1 MASEKRSGPVE
12 VLRNLAL
19 SVERLAAREAATSV
33 VRGAAE
39 GLREEL
45 PDQIE
50 AQLRALLQD
59 ALTVLGR
66 MAHDA
71 AERERMDP
79 GTAAHTLAASAMQG
93 AIEVLE
99 REWQNGGMPLHD
111 FIARLNRL
119 LDGVA
124 DFAFS
129 RADEIRTP
137 GDRARAMAEGVV
149 QAATQQLHTAM
160 PVLTE
165 DLRSLAPLGAEI
177 AEQIGRGLVAGIES
191 KLKEDSGALAG
202 LIERAGREL
211 VRGLA
216 AGIRE
221 ELASNP
227 EISGAALGAS
237 LEKLAER
244 SAAATVRG
252 ATRALAG
259 ETRPMRD
266 ALMRE
271 GALRQTSR
279 EIVGGM
285 LEAIGTSLRRPLL
298 AVAGAGSALVAL
310 TLLSARWRRA

>member
-1 MASEKRSGPVE
+1 MASERRAGPVE

-19 SVERLAAREAATSV
+19 SIERLAAREAATSV

-45 PDQIE
+45 PDQLE
-50 AQLRALLQD
+50 GQLRALLQD

-66 MAHDA
+66 MAHEA
-71 AERERMDP
+71 AERERVEP
-79 GTAAHTLAASAMQG
+79 GAAAHTLAASAMQG

-99 REWQNGGMPLHD
+99 QEWQNGGLPLHA
-111 FIARLNRL
+111 FIDRLNRL
-119 LDGVA
+119 FDEVVA
-124 DFAFS
+124 FAHS
-129 RADEIRTP
+129 RTDEIRAP

-149 QAATQQLHTAM
+149 QAATQQLHAAV

-177 AEQIGRGLVAGIES
+177 ASQIGRGLVEGIES
-191 KLKEDSGALAG
+191 KLREDSGALGG
-202 LIERAGREL
+202 LLERAGREM

-221 ELASNP
+221 ELASSP
-227 EISGAALGAS
+227 VASSAALEAS

-244 SAAATVRG
+244 TAAATVRG
-252 ATRALAG
+252 ASKALASQ
-259 ETRPMRD
+259 TRPMRE
-266 ALMRE
+266 ALKRE
-271 GALRQTSR
+271 GTLRQASR

-285 LEAIGTSLRRPLL
+285 LEAIGASLRRPLL
-298 AVAGAGSALVAL
+298 AAAGAGSALVAL
-310 TLLSARWRRA
+310 TLLSARWRRT